1 MFDRPEETRWTQ
13 LVNPPTGKRSFPH
26 TCSIYF
32 LHTGGVE
39 HNADSATDR
48 LGREV
53 PSELAS
59 DDAVGSVGAADTA
72 PVDSVLGAIAL
83 GGALGDEGDALA
95 EVEVDLLL
103 GVDAGDLD
111 EGGRVVLVAEAALVA
126 EDGAAYVQ
134 SAGFGGHFWIM

>member
-1 MFDRPEETRWTQ
+1 M
-13 LVNPPTGKRSFPH
+13 LLH
-26 TCSIYF
+26 F

-53 PSELAS
+53 PGELAS
-59 DDAVGSVGAADTA
+59 DDAVGSVGAADAA

-83 GGALGDEGDALA
+83 GGALGNKGDALA

-111 EGGRVVLVAEAALVA
+111 EGGRVVLVAEATLVA

-134 SAGFGGHFWIM
+134 SAGFRGHFWIM

>member
-1 MFDRPEETRWTQ
+1 MDPADEPAYR
-13 LVNPPTGKRSFPH
+13 KRSYPH
-26 TCSIYF
+26 ICFHF

-134 SAGFGGHFWIM
+134 SAGFGGHFGIM